1 LTEFFEPPKSRSF
14 FEKVLLLLITAG
26 LTGVLIP
33 TIDSRLSENR
43 LRDQMVFEEQLQRQ
57 HDVLN
62 AQIELLR
69 NLSKLAWE
77 FQLMNINVS
86 FYRLNGDETD
96 FQTAVERY
104 QNNSG
109 TLLGQIRAELSI
121 SRRLVS
127 PEMYQR
133 LAGLYFDTLLP
144 IDSSLEWLI
153 KQDAE
158 TLGNEWQKQHD
169 QSFGDAQ
176 TQIDEVLNELA
187 VELRLTA
194 TAAI

>member
-1 LTEFFEPPKSRSF
+1 MAEFVALPKSHSF
-14 FEKVLLLLITAG
+14 FEKVALLLITAG

-33 TIDSRLSENR
+33 TIDSRLSESR

-69 NLSKLAWE
+69 NLSKLTWE

-96 FQTAVERY
+96 FQIAVERY

-127 PEMYQR
+127 PEMYER

-158 TLGNEWQKQHD
+158 TLDNEWQEQHNR
-169 QSFGDAQ
+169 SFGDAQ

-187 VELRLTA
+187 VELQLTA
-194 TAAI
+194 TAAS

>member
-153 KQDAE
+153 KHGAE
-158 TLGNEWQKQHD
+158 TLDNEWQEQHD
-169 QSFGDAQ
+169 QSFGGAQ